1 MEILHSFFN
10 IGEGKSA
17 GVISGNSS
25 LNFKN
30 RCKEEIV
37 SPTPPAFLAIGG

>member
-17 GVISGNSS
+17 GVISGNSF